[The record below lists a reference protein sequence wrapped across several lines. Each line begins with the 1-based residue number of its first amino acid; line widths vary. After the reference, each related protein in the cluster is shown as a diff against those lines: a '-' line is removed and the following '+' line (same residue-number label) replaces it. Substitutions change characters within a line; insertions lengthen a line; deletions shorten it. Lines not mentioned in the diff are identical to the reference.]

1 MKRGRR
7 PGDAGTREA
16 IVAAAARTRFA
27 AYGYTGTKIPAVTV
41 AVDAGVDPA
50 LVHYIFATKGGLFTA
65 VMTLPFRPR
74 RDP

>member
-1 MKRGRR
+1 MPAPVRR
-7 PGDAGTREA
+7 SSQQPAHA
-16 IVAAAARTRFA
+16 SPH
-27 AYGYTGTKIPAVTV
+27 GYSGTKIPAV

>member
-16 IVAAAARTRFA
+16 IVAAARTRFA
-27 AYGYTGTKIPAVTV
+27 AYGYTGTKIPAV